1 MLDTLQQI
9 ETAELISFLL
19 QMSVLLIALSAVV
32 GFTIKKVI
40 HLLNK
45 F

>member
-1 MLDTLQQI
+1 MLDTLQQL
-9 ETAELISFLL
+9 ETADLISFLL
-19 QMSVLLIALSAVV
+19 QMSVLLIASSAIL
-32 GFTIKKVI
+32 GFTIKKVM